1 MGTLGKEVGF
11 ERLEGTGQ
19 IVPPQSRPSKSRR
32 LYQNTEITD
41 HGGHLSPHMLPQ
53 PYLPVNGKGGE
64 DLSGPYELVEGWP
77 ETIMEG
83 WRLGGVAGVHVVSP
97 DRVIVCT
104 HFGLV
109 RDRLTPLVWGRN
121 VLQMEGSPVQTMGH
135 MEKKPEYFV
144 TTYDRDGKLIHS
156 WPNQDH
162 LFGKVNRIFI
172 NPDDP
177 DGHVWIADSQKQAI
191 FKFTNDGSELVMRI
205 GEVEAHSL
213 PDHPWKAQDIV
224 WLPDGDFYTAGLA
237 RIDRFNKDGQLQASL
252 LRPGTGPGEFSD
264 LHGLI
269 LDRER
274 GRFIVTDRGN
284 SRLQIFDEDW
294 NFVEQWPNIYAPY
307 AVRMQKDGHVWV
319 GDGFTSKMLRYDL
332 DGRLVASWGQWGIAP
347 GTFWGVHWIDVDEEG
362 ALYTAE
368 VYGERVQKFR
378 PRADVS
384 GDDPRLIGPL
394 HRY

>member
-1 MGTLGKEVGF
+1 
-11 ERLEGTGQ
+11 
-19 IVPPQSRPSKSRR
+19 
-32 LYQNTEITD
+32 
-41 HGGHLSPHMLPQ
+41 
-53 PYLPVNGKGGE
+53 
-64 DLSGPYELVEGWP
+64 
-77 ETIMEG
+77 
-83 WRLGGVAGVHVVSP
+83 
-97 DRVIVCT
+97 
-104 HFGLV
+104 
-109 RDRLTPLVWGRN
+109 
-121 VLQMEGSPVQTMGH
+121 
-135 MEKKPEYFV
+135 
-144 TTYDRDGKLIHS
+144 
-156 WPNQDH
+156 
-162 LFGKVNRIFI
+162 
-172 NPDDP
+172 
-177 DGHVWIADSQKQAI
+177 
-191 FKFTNDGSELVMRI
+191 MRI

-224 WLPDGDFYTAGLA
+224 WLPNGDFYTAGLA
-237 RIDRFNKDGQLQASL
+237 RIDRFNSDGQLQASL
-252 LRPGTGPGEFSD
+252 LRPGSGPGEFSD

-284 SRLQIFDEDW
+284 SRLQIFDADW

-307 AVRMQKDGHVWV
+307 AVRMQTDGHVWV

-384 GDDPRLIGPL
+384 ADDPRLIGPL